1 VKKQKKKL
9 LKGAAAQLIVPKEKT
24 ITFRKPKNRI
34 KSLEKRIV
42 IAPNIT
48 IVYVRMT

>member
-1 VKKQKKKL
+1 VKKQKKI

-34 KSLEKRIV
+34 KSLEKGLL
-42 IAPNIT
+42 
-48 IVYVRMT
+48 